1 MRLGNYQK
9 KKFLLSE
16 HCPKVGKSNSYR
28 TKLLKPIFNEI
39 MVRPLNSS
47 LPAIHLEKFHS
58 DDVTNVSRLT
68 ATTDP
73 KRYIS
78 ALRIVL
84 PSI

>member
-1 MRLGNYQK
+1 MWVGNYQE

-28 TKLLKPIFNEI
+28 TKLLKPIFNKI

-68 ATTDP
+68 AITNP
-73 KRYIS
+73 KRYMS
-78 ALRIVL
+78 ALRIAV